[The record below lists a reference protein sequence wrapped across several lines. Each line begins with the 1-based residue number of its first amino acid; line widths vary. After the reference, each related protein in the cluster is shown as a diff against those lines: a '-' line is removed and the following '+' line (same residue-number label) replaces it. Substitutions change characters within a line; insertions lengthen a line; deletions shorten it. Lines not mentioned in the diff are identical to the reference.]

1 MIEVELSNIW
11 GSVSLPDLLSGEK
24 DLFDAHMQLRTN
36 VPDGPDFLGWL
47 NAPEGVM
54 ARAMLAI
61 GKAAEKI
68 AELGDTLVVVG
79 SGDAPLAA
87 QAAIRAL
94 GKEGSVRL
102 IFAGTSLSASA
113 YEQLCSRLEGQDFCL
128 LLIAQSAVDMECGV
142 ASRAVRWL
150 LDRHYGP
157 EARQHIFVCAP
168 KDSLLHGMAQEEG
181 YTFLAQPAQLG
192 CADSALSPA
201 ALLPMAVSGIEP
213 LSVLEGAG
221 QAYHDYDL
229 RAFENPVW
237 MYAGARHALELRTR
251 RTELLGIFE
260 PDCMAL
266 GRWWASSTARRSC
279 RGGYGVLPVP
289 AELPGALD
297 TLDAMLDGSRS
308 AFETFLRIPLPARR
322 RNIELDW
329 KDYDDLS
336 YLSGHSVGEA
346 EGAIFADVMLCD
358 ADGVH
363 RSAELSLPFLFPVKF
378 EEGCIAE
385 AEATVCG
392 LSVRQRRE
400 GEAEAEATLKVTLKL
415 YKETTAEYI
424 SETEEGEA
432 YKENDSAISI
442 FIPRAGDGLWEIA
455 KQLKRPPEEV
465 EKSNPELKFPVK
477 EGERIFIYRQKTA
490 E

>member
-68 AELGDTLVVVG
+68 AELGDTLVIVG

-168 KDSLLHGMAQEEG
+168 KDSL
-181 YTFLAQPAQLG
+181 PAWY
-192 CADSALSPA
+192 
-201 ALLPMAVSGIEP
+201 
-213 LSVLEGAG
+213 GAG
-221 QAYHDYDL
+221 GGIYLPDPACAARL
-229 RAFENPVW
+229 RGFGTFAC
-237 MYAGARHALELRTR
+237 GA
-251 RTELLGIFE
+251 
-260 PDCMAL
+260 
-266 GRWWASSTARRSC
+266 S
-279 RGGYGVLPVP
+279 
-289 AELPGALD
+289 
-297 TLDAMLDGSRS
+297 
-308 AFETFLRIPLPARR
+308 
-322 RNIELDW
+322 
-329 KDYDDLS
+329 
-336 YLSGHSVGEA
+336 
-346 EGAIFADVMLCD
+346 
-358 ADGVH
+358 ADGGF
-363 RSAELSLPFLFPVKF
+363 RDRA
-378 EEGCIAE
+378 A
-385 AEATVCG
+385 
-392 LSVRQRRE
+392 QR
-400 GEAEAEATLKVTLKL
+400 A
-415 YKETTAEYI
+415 
-424 SETEEGEA
+424 
-432 YKENDSAISI
+432 
-442 FIPRAGDGLWEIA
+442 
-455 KQLKRPPEEV
+455 
-465 EKSNPELKFPVK
+465 
-477 EGERIFIYRQKTA
+477 
-490 E
+490 

>member
-36 VPDGPDFLGWL
+36 QPDGPDFLGWL

-289 AELPGALD
+289 AAQHTVAPPQVLHLRAL
-297 TLDAMLDGSRS
+297 
-308 AFETFLRIPLPARR
+308 IPP
-322 RNIELDW
+322 
-329 KDYDDLS
+329 
-336 YLSGHSVGEA
+336 H
-346 EGAIFADVMLCD
+346 
-358 ADGVH
+358 
-363 RSAELSLPFLFPVKF
+363 PV
-378 EEGCIAE
+378 
-385 AEATVCG
+385 V
-392 LSVRQRRE
+392 Q
-400 GEAEAEATLKVTLKL
+400 
-415 YKETTAEYI
+415 
-424 SETEEGEA
+424 
-432 YKENDSAISI
+432 
-442 FIPRAGDGLWEIA
+442 IP
-455 KQLKRPPEEV
+455 
-465 EKSNPELKFPVK
+465 
-477 EGERIFIYRQKTA
+477 
-490 E
+490 